1 MKRYMVVMVLAVAA
15 LFCPAGSCA
24 EEAAAVISV
33 EGVVKEAAS
42 LFPRAEGAVTE
53 SGDDGRI
60 KVNIGSADGIKPG
73 MDVFLFR
80 GGRPII
86 HPVTKAVLGN
96 TEEPLGRMAV
106 DDVSEH
112 GASGKLTE
120 LLVTRIVPGDIARL
134 STKLANLLVVTETA
148 NIDPAVLDRLLV
160 ELRGSGRF
168 NLMGPDE
175 LSSGTRMDGGLARD
189 MAVKAGADDVITLS
203 TKPAG
208 KKDKLAVA
216 MRLYNSGG
224 DVILDR
230 AGEVD
235 VTPEVYSESVMD
247 FPLVRGDYRDYFV
260 REELPYR
267 GKHMAAGDMMGEG
280 GTEVVVSD
288 EKVLVVYR
296 FEDRI
301 LRELWRGGK
310 SSPAERQLAVDCADL
325 NENGRD
331 EIYVTQM
338 DGESVASFVME
349 FDGTTFKKIYGPT
362 GLFFRVLDVPGQK
375 SRLITGTKGHDT
387 AYSGSVYEYAWKD
400 GTLVKGERLPLPSKI
415 KNPYGFA
422 LADIVPATDKGAE
435 KAAASAA
442 SPYDGLEVVWV
453 DDSDYIQVLGMDGK
467 LIWKSDQRYGGYD
480 TFFEKEQEG
489 VIGPD
494 SDPRGRVKGRLTVV
508 NGPDG
513 GYDIVLTKNIPVTY
527 ALKRFRG
534 YTSAEIYSLFWNGK
548 ELEPRWSI
556 KNIEG
561 FISDIYV
568 GGVIKQGRDEML
580 ALVEPTMKI
589 EKKSKKLPVGSMEGL
604 ANILAEKSSLM
615 VFKVPQR

>member
-1 MKRYMVVMVLAVAA
+1 MKRYMVVMVMAVAA
-15 LFCPAGSCA
+15 LLCPAGSHA
-24 EEAAAVISV
+24 EEAAAAISV
-33 EGVVKEAAS
+33 GGVAKEAAS

-60 KVNIGSADGIKPG
+60 KVSIGSADGIKPG
-73 MDVFLFR
+73 MEVFLFR

-96 TEEPLGRMAV
+96 TEEQLGRMSV
-106 DDVSEH
+106 DEVSEH
-112 GASGKLTE
+112 GSAGKLTE
-120 LLVTRIVPGDIARL
+120 LLVTRIIPGDTARL
-134 STKLANLLVVTETA
+134 STKPANLLVVTTSA
-148 NIDPAVLDRLLV
+148 NIDPSVLDRLLV

-175 LSSGTRMDGGLARD
+175 LPADRLMDGGLARG
-189 MAVKAGADDVITLS
+189 MAVDAGADDVITLS

-216 MRLYNSGG
+216 VRLYNSSGE
-224 DVILDR
+224 VMLDR
-230 AGEVD
+230 EGEVD

-247 FPLVRGDYRDYFV
+247 FPLVRGDYRDYFI
-260 REELPYR
+260 REDLPYR
-267 GKHMAAGDMMGEG
+267 GKRMAAGNMMGEG
-280 GTEVVVSD
+280 KTEVVISD

-338 DGESVASFVME
+338 DGESMASFVME
-349 FDGTTFKKIYGPT
+349 FDGTTFRKIYGPT
-362 GLFFRVLDVPGQK
+362 GQFFRILDVPGQK
-375 SRLITGTKGHDT
+375 TRLITGTKGTDT
-387 AYSGSVYEYAWKD
+387 PYSGSVYEYIWKD
-400 GTLVKGERLPLPSKI
+400 GALVKGERLPIPSKI
-415 KNPYGFA
+415 KGPYGFA
-422 LADIVPATDKGAE
+422 LADIVPAKENAPAG
-435 KAAASAA
+435 AA
-442 SPYDGLEVVWV
+442 SPYDGLEVIWV
-453 DDSDYIQVLGMDGK
+453 DDSDYIQVLGMDGER
-467 LIWKSDQRYGGYD
+467 IWKSDERYGGYD
-480 TFFEKEQEG
+480 TFFEVEQERI
-489 VIGPD
+489 IGPD
-494 SDPRGRVKGRLTVV
+494 SDPRGKVKGRLTVV
-508 NGPDG
+508 NGLDG
-513 GYDIVLTKNIPVTY
+513 GYDIVLTKNIPMTY

-580 ALVEPTMKI
+580 ALVEPTMKL
-589 EKKSKKLPVGSMEGL
+589 EKKSKKLPAGSMADL
-604 ANILAEKSSLM
+604 ANVLAEKSSLM